1 MKIKLKPPFDEL
13 FFVPRIANE
22 LNRYITNPAK
32 IPPIVCLY
40 GQPGIGKTA
49 FAKLFAETFAEHT
62 QYHAMNEHTKD
73 ANSKAFKDKLLFNR
87 HTLRM
92 SSETHAFET
101 ATVLDEFHNLSETM
115 QDVFKVMFDRL
126 IEDDKKKRNTDLII
140 LCCNTTNKKKIK
152 QTLASAI
159 YSRVH
164 PVRFDCV
171 KCEKLDHAAELA
183 EVFKNLKAVQIAN
196 MLPDMRRITR
206 ENELLA

>member
-1 MKIKLKPPFDEL
+1 MKIKLEPPFDEL

-22 LNRYITNPAK
+22 LNRYITNPRK

-40 GQPGIGKTA
+40 GLPGIGKTA

-62 QYHAMNEHTKD
+62 QYHAMNEHTRD

-87 HTLRM
+87 QTLRM

-101 ATVLDEFHNLSETM
+101 ATVLDEFHNLSHPM

-126 IEDDKKKRNTDLII
+126 IEDDKKERNTDLII

-152 QTLASAI
+152 KTLASAI

-164 PVRFDCV
+164 PVRFECV
-171 KCEKLDHAAELA
+171 ESEILDHAADLA
-183 EVFKNLKAVQIAN
+183 EVFTNLKAVRIAS
-196 MLPDMRRITR
+196 MLPDIRKIQR

>member
-1 MKIKLKPPFDEL
+1 M
-13 FFVPRIANE
+13 IANE

-49 FAKLFAETFAEHT
+49 FAKLFAKTFAEHT

-126 IEDDKKKRNTDLII
+126 IEDDRKKRNNDLII

-164 PVRFDCV
+164 LVRFDCE
-171 KCEKLDHAAELA
+171 KCEKLNHAAELA
-183 EVFKNLKAVQIAN
+183 EVFTNLKAVQIAH
-196 MLPDMRRITR
+196 MLPDMRRIQR